1 MRVVSLEVPP
11 RVRRGDKVQ
20 LDCLYDLEGNSL
32 YSLKWFFRSTE
43 SENEKEEQEFFRFT
57 PRESDK
63 KQYFPLPGLKVDVNT
78 IFVIIISKVAI

>member
-1 MRVVSLEVPP
+1 MRVVSLEVPS

-20 LDCLYDLEGNSL
+20 LTCLYDLEGNSL

-57 PRESDK
+57 PRELVK
-63 KQYFPLPGLKVDVNT
+63 KQYFPLPGLKVDVNIT
-78 IFVIIISKVAI
+78 NLNNVKSGN